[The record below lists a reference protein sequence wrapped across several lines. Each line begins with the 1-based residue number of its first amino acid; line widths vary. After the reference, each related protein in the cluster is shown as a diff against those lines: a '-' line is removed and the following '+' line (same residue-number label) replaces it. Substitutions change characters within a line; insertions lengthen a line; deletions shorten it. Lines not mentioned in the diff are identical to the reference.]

1 MNSKTLSVG
10 DYIDSKCTKCKRA
23 TNHIIVAMVEE
34 KVARVE
40 CRTCSGE
47 HNYRPPTAEKK
58 PASTSPA
65 KGRKPSA
72 AKRKAAEAA
81 EEVVKVREEVE
92 KGERQ
97 SRTYNME
104 GSFSVDE
111 AIAHPS
117 FGIGVVKSLNKP
129 NKMDVQ
135 FESGLKCLRCQ
146 L

>member
-1 MNSKTLSVG
+1 MNSNTLSVG
-10 DYIDSKCTKCKRA
+10 DYIDAKCTKCKRA

-40 CRTCSGE
+40 CCTCSGE
-47 HNYRPPTAEKK
+47 HNYRPPKVEKTST
-58 PASTSPA
+58 PASPA

-81 EEVVKVREEVE
+81 EEVEMVRDAVE

-97 SRTYNME
+97 SKTYSME
-104 GSFSVDE
+104 GSFGVDD
-111 AIAHPS
+111 AVSHPI

-135 FESGLKCLRCQ
+135 FESGLKCLRCH

>member
-47 HNYRPPTAEKK
+47 HNYRPPKAEKSST
-58 PASTSPA
+58 PASPT

-81 EEVVKVREEVE
+81 EEVEMVRDAVE
-92 KGERQ
+92 RGERQ
-97 SRTYNME
+97 SKTYNME
-104 GSFSVDE
+104 DSFGVDD
-111 AIAHPS
+111 AISHPI

-135 FESGLKCLRCQ
+135 FESGLKCLRCH